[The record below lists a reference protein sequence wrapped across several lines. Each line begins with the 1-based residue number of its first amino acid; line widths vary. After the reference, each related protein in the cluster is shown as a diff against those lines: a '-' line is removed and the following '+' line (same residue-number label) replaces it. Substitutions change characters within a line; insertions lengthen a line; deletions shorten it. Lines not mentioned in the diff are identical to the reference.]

1 MNRLSVCILFALS
14 YFTINAQTY
23 LFVDSLYQYQVKI
36 PKWLTINEDVDLN
49 VFGGTFKSTDNTIN
63 SIYIYGFPKSNFK
76 SFNEFKFKFIDGN
89 VAGKESLF
97 DLKYIARGK
106 GLSKKIENGYRCKM
120 MFEKNNITYHY
131 EFVLL
136 NTEDNYL
143 WIYFEA
149 TPETYNENIDKF
161 EQWIKGI
168 KLINP

>member
-1 MNRLSVCILFALS
+1 
-14 YFTINAQTY
+14 
-23 LFVDSLYQYQVKI
+23 
-36 PKWLTINEDVDLN
+36 
-49 VFGGTFKSTDNTIN
+49 
-63 SIYIYGFPKSNFK
+63 
-76 SFNEFKFKFIDGN
+76 
-89 VAGKESLF
+89 
-97 DLKYIARGK
+97 
-106 GLSKKIENGYRCKM
+106 M